1 MRRFMDLHVS
11 PGPGRLND
19 FVRRAHELG
28 YHGLGV
34 VCAGCEEQGSPVELA
49 SRIDLAPRNQ
59 QELMDQLNRHRRSY
73 VVVSVTCTNK
83 GVARQAAKDHRV
95 DIVKFP
101 EDRTG
106 KTVWMDRQQAVLAG
120 GSNCCYEVD
129 AAELLVGDPAR
140 LERTLTMVRREIE
153 NSQRNDVPVIVSSGA
168 TSAVEMR
175 DSRSLASLLDLLGVG
190 EEEALDA
197 VSVNPWRVVERNRDK
212 LSRGYVSPGVK
223 RIE

>member
-11 PGPGRLND
+11 PGPGGLND
-19 FVRRAHELG
+19 FVRRASELG

-34 VCAGCEEQGSPVELA
+34 VCAGCEEPGSQVELA

-59 QELMDQLNRHRRSY
+59 QELMDQLNRHRRSH
-73 VVVSVTCTNK
+73 VVVSVTCMSK

-101 EDRTG
+101 EGQRG
-106 KTVWMDRQQAVLAG
+106 KTVWMDRQQAELAG
-120 GSNCCYEVD
+120 ASNCCYEVD
-129 AAELLVGDPAR
+129 AVELLVGDPAR
-140 LERTLTMVRREIE
+140 LERTLTTVRREVE
-153 NSQRNDVPVIVSSGA
+153 NSQRNDVPVIMSSGA
-168 TSAVEMR
+168 TSVLEMR
-175 DSRSLASLLDLLGVG
+175 DPRSLASLMDLLGVG

-212 LSRGYVSPGVK
+212 LSSGYVSPGVK

>member
-11 PGPGRLND
+11 PGPGGLND
-19 FVRRAHELG
+19 FVRRARELG

-34 VCAGCEEQGSPVELA
+34 VCAGRDEPGSQVELA

-59 QELMDQLNRHRRSY
+59 QELMDQLNKYRRSY
-73 VVVSVTCTNK
+73 VVVSVTCTSKN
-83 GVARQAAKDHRV
+83 VARQAAKDHRV

-101 EDRTG
+101 EDRMG
-106 KTVWMDRQQAVLAG
+106 ATVWMDRQQAELAG
-120 GSNCCYEVD
+120 ASNCCYEVD

-153 NSQRNDVPVIVSSGA
+153 NSQRNGVPVIVSSGA
-168 TSAVEMR
+168 TSIVEMR
-175 DSRSLASLLDLLGVG
+175 DPRSLASLMDLLGVG
-190 EEEALDA
+190 EEDALDA

>member
-1 MRRFMDLHVS
+1 MRRFMDLHIS
-11 PGPGRLND
+11 PGPGSLND

-34 VCAGCEEQGSPVELA
+34 VCAGCEEPGSKLELA

-59 QELMDQLNRHRRSY
+59 QELMDQLNMHRRSY
-73 VVVSVTCTNK
+73 VVVSVMCMNK
-83 GVARQAAKDHRV
+83 SVARQAAKDNRV
-95 DIVKFP
+95 DILKFP
-101 EDRTG
+101 EDRGG
-106 KTVWMDRQQAVLAG
+106 KTAWMDRQQAELSGA
-120 GSNCCYEVD
+120 SNCCYEVD

-140 LERTLTMVRREIE
+140 LERTLTTVRREIE

-168 TSAVEMR
+168 TSTVRMR
-175 DSRSLASLLDLLGVG
+175 DPRSLASLMDLLGVD

-197 VSVNPWRVVERNRDK
+197 VSVNPCRVVERNRDK
-212 LSRGYVSPGVK
+212 LSSGYVLLGVK